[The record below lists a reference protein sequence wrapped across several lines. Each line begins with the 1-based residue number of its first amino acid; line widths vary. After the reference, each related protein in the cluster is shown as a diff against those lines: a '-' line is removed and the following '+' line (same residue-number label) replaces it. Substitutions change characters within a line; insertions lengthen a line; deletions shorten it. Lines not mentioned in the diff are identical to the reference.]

1 MRSIFLALVFAAGVF
16 AQDTGKSLT
25 PLSDQDAK
33 GSDCGKYF
41 RLEGGKVIYH
51 VKGEEKTSSEPVD
64 YIAKIVEDD
73 KADVPSVIE
82 KPIAVGNLLTI
93 VMSTTERKAAK
104 CLPVTIYVEKR
115 Q

>member
-1 MRSIFLALVFAAGVF
+1 M
-16 AQDTGKSLT
+16 
-25 PLSDQDAK
+25 
-33 GSDCGKYF
+33 
-41 RLEGGKVIYH
+41 IYH

-73 KADVPSVIE
+73 KADVPSVIA
-82 KPIAVGNLLTI
+82 KPIAAGSLLTI

-104 CLPVTIYVEKR
+104 CLPGTIYVEKR